1 MKEIRKTWKVTWR
14 GMFGLEEAQT
24 YYDLEEAKKWA
35 KIKAQYEKD
44 VKLVEVVETE
54 IEF

>member
-14 GMFGLEEAQT
+14 GMYGLEESQT
-24 YYDLEEAKKWA
+24 YYDLEEAKLWA
-35 KIKAQYEKD
+35 NIKKRYEKD
-44 VKLVEVVETE
+44 VKLIEVVETE